1 MLCHDIVYVIQ
12 RHGKGEDG
20 ECKLEL
26 QIYEGAKNCRVEI
39 PASLK
44 PEFYEFYAEMSVSKT
59 KNLEKK
65 IYDFYGEMSHIYP
78 RNHAHI
84 MIFYA
89 IFFRRTCCSH
99 HASAFSFGEVDFFP
113 RYSMVY
119 FHRADHKPHNRNS
132 SGTTRFQVVLHP
144 KPAPVAGRVES

>member
-65 IYDFYGEMSHIYP
+65 NSTISTAKCRTFTREIMHI
-78 RNHAHI
+78 
-84 MIFYA
+84 
-89 IFFRRTCCSH
+89 S
-99 HASAFSFGEVDFFP
+99 
-113 RYSMVY
+113 
-119 FHRADHKPHNRNS
+119 
-132 SGTTRFQVVLHP
+132 
-144 KPAPVAGRVES
+144 